1 MGGLRLTH
9 LPHPPTSRALGPVDR
24 GGRPGQLGG
33 VKRKSSKIEE
43 AAAPY
48 VAKKMT
54 KAGKTLREFT
64 AIIQRED
71 DGFVALCPEL
81 DVASQGN
88 TVETARLNLAEAVQL
103 FLETASRAEIA
114 ERLHGETYVTKLEV
128 VVG

>member
-1 MGGLRLTH
+1 M
-9 LPHPPTSRALGPVDR
+9 
-24 GGRPGQLGG
+24 
-33 VKRKSSKIEE
+33 KRKSSKIEE

-88 TVETARLNLAEAVQL
+88 TVETARLNLAEAIQL
-103 FLETASRAEIA
+103 FLETASGAEIA